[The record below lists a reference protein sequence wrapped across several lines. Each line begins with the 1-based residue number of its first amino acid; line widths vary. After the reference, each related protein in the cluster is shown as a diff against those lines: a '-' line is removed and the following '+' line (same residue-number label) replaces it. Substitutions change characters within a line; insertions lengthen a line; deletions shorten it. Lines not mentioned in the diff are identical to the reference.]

1 MKVVILLS
9 MAIDPSLVADTEER
23 EPRKPPI
30 GVRATPTMQTSIQ
43 IRAYKLKRTA
53 TCRYN

>member
-1 MKVVILLS
+1 MKIVILLS